1 MKLNLVPKG
10 SGLSRDLL
18 PMKVP
23 YLVREGW
30 GFIAL
35 CIILFFPLAG
45 VLIIILSRVDALLV
59 SHLGKSWALHPLVGV
74 LLLLLAFVICFA
86 GPFWLVG
93 SLTSR
98 FIIQTV
104 RHHLDQGQ
112 PELGEKVALL
122 VDYQVW
128 FREFRENEW
137 FRQFLRER
145 NLYDKSARYK
155 TLLAKLK

>member
-1 MKLNLVPKG
+1 MMIGSASNKG
-10 SGLSRDLL
+10 GLSKDLL
-18 PMKVP
+18 PLKVP
-23 YLVREGW
+23 YIVREAW

-45 VLIIILSRVDALLV
+45 VLLTVLSQVE
-59 SHLGKSWALHPLVGV
+59 KSWPIPPAVDF
-74 LLLLLAFVICFA
+74 LLLLFAFVACFA

-98 FIIQTV
+98 FILQTV

-122 VDYQVW
+122 LDYQVW

-137 FRQFLRER
+137 FRQFLQER